1 MTVKLA
7 IPRGR
12 LRSLPGPFNSNI
24 NIRVSSGEIMSGS
37 GVILKSKTSRQCSVI
52 TSSSDIV
59 KNSFI
64 WCFSLSS
71 CHPINS
77 SIVSLILARSPSKFY
92 VLRATPP
99 RQSFIENVTFF
110 ASPSAPTWNSL
121 SQYYALY
128 MFKCLPNL
136 HSGGRGRAGRQTYVI
151 GILKP
156 DCIGSSANGRA
167 ERQTYVIG
175 ILKPDC
181 IWSSANANPSI
192 IFLDMSDK

>member
-52 TSSSDIV
+52 TSSASSDIV

-71 CHPINS
+71 CRPINS
-77 SIVSLILARSPSKFY
+77 SIASLILARSPSKY
-92 VLRATPP
+92 YGP
-99 RQSFIENVTFF
+99 RRQGSLLTRTSHSSRRHPFQHGIRFR
-110 ASPSAPTWNSL
+110 NS
-121 SQYYALY
+121 ALY

-136 HSGGRGRAGRQTYVI
+136 HSGDRGRAGRQTYVI

-156 DCIGSSANGRA
+156 DCIGSSAN
-167 ERQTYVIG
+167 
-175 ILKPDC
+175 
-181 IWSSANANPSI
+181 ANPSI